1 MNIAQLSEQL
11 KDVPQNR
18 LVDYARNPNSVVPQ
32 FLALA
37 EIQRRQHLQNTPQPP
52 AATVAEDVLAQAAP
66 QQMPPQMAPQ
76 QMAQQLPENQPGVAQ
91 LPTGM
96 PQGMASGGIVA
107 FAGGGNAVG
116 YDEEEDDDDIEDQR
130 NQSQMMSL
138 IAGLRT
144 KARDSVAAIPRAVE
158 SAASGIRSVASNLPK
173 SYEAAKAAVA
183 SRPTTQEGDVEG
195 FLSKIQHLESR
206 GRHFDAQGNIL
217 TSPKGAEGIMQVMRK
232 TQKDPGYGVTPARDR
247 SPEELERV
255 GKEYGIAMLKEFGDP
270 KLAAM
275 AYNWGPGNV
284 KKWLESGQK
293 TPIPA
298 ETRKY
303 ASHFSQGGIA
313 SFDGRNGSSV
323 EEDEDDDNEYL
334 NRSRSLVSGVR
345 SLYDTFTTP
354 RNYDLYDI
362 YQRNIGDPF
371 AKYANK
377 VVESF
382 NETPAEQ
389 ATRFRNLSMTPTAEP
404 RVGYREPLGARVDP
418 PKVPPVSSSSG
429 ITSDDVMRLAN
440 VNAVNHAQKKEG
452 LFKPPAQIAANTTIP
467 SEQDFK
473 NFDQAAA
480 LFQAEQQVK
489 ELQNPPEQAGPKE
502 VDPYM
507 ARLLRAEQEREEIK
521 AQAGQDKYLAMLQA
535 GLGMMGGTSPYA
547 MANIGQGG
555 MQGVAA
561 YAAAKKQRAAELSD
575 LGKYESRILN
585 AKEMS
590 EIKKAQLD
598 VKRAELASL
607 DENRRE
613 KVAIAQERLA
623 NMPTRDQKLVTQ
635 AMTLIN
641 ADDRI
646 PMLLKQQKDSGAAV
660 GSPEYELFN
669 RRINAIRD
677 SYFKQAG
684 VTQPVIEA
692 VNIMDSAVTTPKKEG
707 NWFTNLFS
715 SSKPSAS
722 SNMPAPP
729 PGFKVQ

>member
-1 MNIAQLSEQL
+1 M
-11 KDVPQNR
+11 
-18 LVDYARNPNSVVPQ
+18 
-32 FLALA
+32 
-37 EIQRRQHLQNTPQPP
+37 
-52 AATVAEDVLAQAAP
+52 
-66 QQMPPQMAPQ
+66 
-76 QMAQQLPENQPGVAQ
+76 
-91 LPTGM
+91 
-96 PQGMASGGIVA
+96 
-107 FAGGGNAVG
+107 
-116 YDEEEDDDDIEDQR
+116 
-130 NQSQMMSL
+130 
-138 IAGLRT
+138 
-144 KARDSVAAIPRAVE
+144 
-158 SAASGIRSVASNLPK
+158 
-173 SYEAAKAAVA
+173 
-183 SRPTTQEGDVEG
+183 
-195 FLSKIQHLESR
+195 
-206 GRHFDAQGNIL
+206 
-217 TSPKGAEGIMQVMRK
+217 
-232 TQKDPGYGVTPARDR
+232 
-247 SPEELERV
+247 
-255 GKEYGIAMLKEFGDP
+255 
-270 KLAAM
+270 
-275 AYNWGPGNV
+275 
-284 KKWLESGQK
+284 
-293 TPIPA
+293 
-298 ETRKY
+298 
-303 ASHFSQGGIA
+303 
-313 SFDGRNGSSV
+313 
-323 EEDEDDDNEYL
+323 
-334 NRSRSLVSGVR
+334 
-345 SLYDTFTTP
+345 
-354 RNYDLYDI
+354 

-389 ATRFRNLSMTPTAEP
+389 AARFRKYSMNPEVEP
-404 RVGYREPLGARVDP
+404 RVGYREPLGARVDSS
-418 PKVPPVSSSSG
+418 KVSPTSEALQMTPAERNRYAAINASNAAIKSG
-429 ITSDDVMRLAN
+429 APL
-440 VNAVNHAQKKEG
+440 E
-452 LFKPPAQIAANTTIP
+452 ANTGST
-467 SEQDFK
+467 EQDFR

-535 GLGMMGGTSPYA
+535 GLGMMSGTSPYA

-598 VKRAELASL
+598 VKRAELTSI

-613 KVAIAQERLA
+613 KIAIAQERLA
-623 NMPTRDQKLVTQ
+623 NMPTRDQKLITQ